1 MGSTLYAELLE
12 QLGYIIAEN
21 KSSIIGQALLSWLG
35 TPKEDAIALRFVAAL
50 HYRVITVA
58 DKGLQAI
65 FPPRRI
71 LIDNLRESKLRRS
84 IERHQDFIV
93 EYLRS
98 HRKLTRSVEAPYYW
112 LAF

>member
-50 HYRVITVA
+50 HY
-58 DKGLQAI
+58 L
-65 FPPRRI
+65 
-71 LIDNLRESKLRRS
+71 
-84 IERHQDFIV
+84 
-93 EYLRS
+93 
-98 HRKLTRSVEAPYYW
+98 
-112 LAF
+112 